1 MKHKEA
7 SVKLTKK
14 QEITKFFQFVIFS
27 ISAGLIQILVYT
39 LLSEVIQLSHWEAY
53 LPALICSVLWNFTIN
68 RRFTFKS
75 VSNIPI
81 AMMKIA
87 FYYCLFTPIST
98 WWVRVLNQ
106 QHTSMS
112 TVLWGYIILI
122 GTMLINFVT
131 EFSVYRF
138 WVYRTTL
145 NTSAAGER
153 EQEKIEGFTE
163 DDLETEQ
170 N

>member
-1 MKHKEA
+1 MEEGQA
-7 SVKLTKK
+7 SIKLTKK
-14 QEITKFFQFVIFS
+14 QEVTKFFQFVVFS

-39 LLSEVIQLSHWEAY
+39 LLSEVIHLSHWEAY

-87 FYYCLFTPIST
+87 FYYSLFTPIST
-98 WWVRVLNQ
+98 WWVRELNR
-106 QHTSMS
+106 QHVSMS
-112 TVLWGYIILI
+112 PVLWGYVILI

-138 WVYRTTL
+138 WVYRKTL
-145 NTSAAGER
+145 NTSAAGAR
-153 EQEKIEGFTE
+153 EQEKVAGFTE

-170 N
+170 